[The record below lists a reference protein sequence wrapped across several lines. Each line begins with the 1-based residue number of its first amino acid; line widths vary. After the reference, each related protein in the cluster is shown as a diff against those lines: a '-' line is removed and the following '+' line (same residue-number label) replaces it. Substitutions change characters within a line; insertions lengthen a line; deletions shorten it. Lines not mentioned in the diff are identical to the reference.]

1 MKEQILLPPNEAPVR
16 KFWKPWK
23 WIGISV
29 YVAALLF
36 NRWLPGFLVAAA
48 YIYGIVVITGLV
60 FFVFRYLKDRFFW
73 RVRNRLIGSFIF
85 VGIIPLL
92 ILLGVVALSG
102 YILLGHL
109 AGQYLNQALQENG
122 RLISEINA
130 ELAGQIAH
138 ADATGSFSARAA
150 AVFSNHSSQ
159 FPRLAVRL
167 LQRLPD
173 GTLRAVSKHDPQK
186 ILRDVSSH
194 PGYKWLGKAS
204 SFEGLLTDRGKI
216 LLTSFRPVPGLAGF
230 YLEAAA
236 PLDSFLEERLQ
247 REKSLYVNFFVGK
260 DVDININI
268 TDEDASVTI
277 PGEKSAGSSNHE
289 AEQRVNQQMA
299 AQEARQKDD
308 SRTMVLWY
316 LPVQGKIYESGQ
328 DDTDAYAIFRV
339 PQAAVLKAYFGQDSQ
354 QSQFLLKVVYVLVG
368 MFLFAEIVSLLIGF
382 TISRRITRSVHDV
395 YQGILALQKG
405 DLSHRIPVRRNDQLG
420 LLAHSFNHMSASIER
435 LLEEVVEKKRLEQ
448 ELEIAREVQA
458 TLFPKQ
464 LPHPPGMAVFGGCK
478 AARTVSGDYYDFI
491 VEDETHLNIVVG
503 DISGKGISAA
513 LLMANLQASMR
524 SQLLSHKHEDP
535 ASVGQSLA
543 DVMTQLNRQIYLN
556 SPPEKYA
563 TLFLSRYDADARRL
577 WYCNA
582 GHLPP
587 IVLDAQGIRTLEA
600 TGTVVGL
607 LPDAVYEAKCIDM
620 TPGTLLAI
628 FTDGVTEAVNGADE
642 EFGDKQLLEALQQ
655 SRARAPEAIWDHVLS
670 KVGEWQGDLP
680 QHDDITLIVAKAR

>member
-1 MKEQILLPPNEAPVR
+1 MTEQILLPPNEAPVR

-23 WIGISV
+23 VVGISV

-60 FFVFRYLKDRFFW
+60 FFLFRYLRDRLFW

-109 AGQYLNQALQENG
+109 AGQYLNRALQENG

-138 ADATGSFSARAA
+138 EDATSAFSARAA

-159 FPRLAVRL
+159 FPRLAARL
-167 LQRLPD
+167 LQKLPD
-173 GTLRAVSKHDPQK
+173 GTLRAVARYDPQK
-186 ILRDVSSH
+186 ILREVSSH

-216 LLTSFRPVPGLAGF
+216 LLTSFRPVSGLSGF

-247 REKSLYVNFFVGK
+247 REKSLYVNFFVEK
-260 DVDININI
+260 EADINIS
-268 TDEDASVTI
+268 DKGVSVKI
-277 PGEKSAGSSNHE
+277 PGDKSPASSNLE
-289 AEQRVNQQMA
+289 AEQRVNQQLE
-299 AQEARQKDD
+299 AQEARRKGD

-316 LPVQGKIYESGQ
+316 LPVQGKMYESGQ
-328 DDTDAYAIFRV
+328 EDTAANAIFRV
-339 PQAAVLKAYFGQDSQ
+339 PQAAVLKAYFGQDNQ
-354 QSQFLLKVVYVLVG
+354 QSQFLLKLIYVLVG

-405 DLSHRIPVRRNDQLG
+405 DLSHRIPVRRSDQLG
-420 LLAHSFNHMSASIER
+420 LLAHSFNHMSASVER
-435 LLEEVVEKKRLEQ
+435 LLEEVVEKERLEQ

-458 TLFPKQ
+458 TLFPKL

-543 DVMTQLNRQIYLN
+543 DVMRQLNRQIYLN
-556 SPPEKYA
+556 SPLEKYA
-563 TLFLSRYDADARRL
+563 TLFLSRYDADARQL

-642 EFGDKQLLEALQQ
+642 EFGDQQLLEALQQ
-655 SRARAPEAIWDHVLS
+655 SRARTPEAIWDHVLS
-670 KVGEWQGDLP
+670 KVGEWQGGLP